1 MTIHNSFL
9 KFVGDRQG
17 ATAIEYSLI
26 AALIAVALIAI
37 LGATG
42 QRMSGVFG
50 EISSA
55 IR

>member
-1 MTIHNSFL
+1 MISLVNIRRFIL
-9 KFVGDRQG
+9 DNQA

-26 AALIAVALIAI
+26 AAMISVALIAI
-37 LGATG
+37 LNATG
-42 QRMSGVFG
+42 QRMSGVYS

>member
-1 MTIHNSFL
+1 MELRTSILTFL
-9 KFVGDRQG
+9 GNRQG

-26 AALIAVALIAI
+26 AALIAVALVSI
-37 LGATG
+37 LTATG
-42 QRMSGVFG
+42 QRASAVYG